1 MNSVTIKYEADQE
14 HQLAAVAS
22 VVGLFEG
29 LSRYDTSPGRQ
40 LEDFVPNLP
49 AWYTLEATWLLD
61 NLQAVQRAGGLP
73 ESMSVSQDSGFMVE
87 GVSSDTW
94 EYPSF
99 TVEMETGTGK
109 TYVYLRIIHELRR
122 RYGFG
127 KFIIVVPSVAIWEGV
142 VGALKDTRE
151 HFKGLYGN
159 ENVTP
164 LPYDGNVQ
172 DLKNFATSE
181 FVEILV
187 MTVDSFNRKSNK
199 VFKKPDNLPG
209 NLLPYQYL
217 QETRPILILDES
229 QNYCSPKSQAALR
242 TLKPLFAINF
252 SATPGRE
259 APNVLH
265 KLTPFKAFE
274 KGLVKKI
281 EVLGLVEAQ
290 STASRNDWL
299 KLVSI
304 DSRLNA
310 LFRLM
315 AMVDGALVET
325 EFSLGSRADLAAKT
339 SNPAYSGW
347 VIEEI
352 NRAEGF
358 VAFANGERCDLEDE
372 RNAALT
378 REALFKRQIEETILV
393 HFSKQRELRDQGVK
407 VLTLFFVDRVS
418 SYRGEDAVI
427 RRLFDEAFER
437 LKAGDSWYSRY
448 SAAQVREGYF
458 AKKKVS
464 AADTEVDT
472 AFEEDNK
479 TEDDKKA
486 EKAAYDLI
494 MKRKGQLLS
503 FEEPVSFIFAHSA
516 LREGWDNPNVFQ
528 ICALREI
535 TSEKARRQTIG
546 RGLRLPV
553 TQDGKRIMDRRLNL
567 LTVVA
572 NDSYA
577 NYVARLQKEYV
588 DSGDQAPEQPAD
600 YRAKA
605 TARRNER
612 IYNSLDFKNFW
623 HKLVRRTEYR
633 ILIETEALVTDTIAR
648 LENASYPVP
657 HIVITKGVYVISDWR
672 IDLLEADGIVARI
685 RIQRKSSDGGNAEST
700 HDVKK
705 GSDLAKALKEPVLKP
720 FKVTE
725 VKGSGDSASV
735 EFSEGGMLSRD
746 KPIIFSTEKGQSC
759 STRKVAEEPGLLP
772 KPNLIERASEE
783 LSLTR
788 STILAI
794 WKGLGDGRKKQFV
807 SNPEGFASV
816 FIGTIREA
824 LADHIT
830 DRLVYVPKEDVDQRD
845 IEKVFPPSK
854 EYPAKELVA
863 GHGDRSLYDLVQK
876 DSDNEVA
883 FIHQLNDGVDDKT
896 ILYFKFPTTFK
907 IGIPR
912 LIGNYNPDWGILRWN
927 QRHLLKMEL
936 VRETKGTENMDRLQ
950 HPDEKRKIECARK
963 HFAALGMSYRPVK
976 GDNPYW
982 WEEED
987 RTRPAELPLR

>member
-14 HQLAAVAS
+14 HQLAAVGS
-22 VVGLFEG
+22 VIGVFEG
-29 LSRYDTSPGRQ
+29 LSRYDTSSGRQ
-40 LEDFVPNLP
+40 LEDIVPNLP
-49 AWYTLEATWLLD
+49 TWYSLEASWLLD
-61 NLQAVQRAGGLP
+61 NLQAVQREGELP
-73 ESMSVSQDSGFMVE
+73 ESMTVELDSGFMVE
-87 GVSSDTW
+87 GISGDTW

-109 TYVYLRIIHELRR
+109 TYVYLRVIYELRK

-142 VGALKDTRE
+142 AGALKDTRE

-159 ENVTP
+159 ENVTA

-187 MTVDSFNRKSNK
+187 ITLDSFNKKSNK

-229 QNYCSPKSQAALR
+229 QNYASLKAKAALR
-242 TLKPLFAINF
+242 TLKPLFALNF

-259 APNVLH
+259 APNVIH

-274 KGLVKKI
+274 KNLVKKI

-290 STASRNDWL
+290 STAARPDWL
-299 KLVSI
+299 RLVSI
-304 DSRLNA
+304 DKSLSA

-315 AMVDGALVET
+315 AMAEGALVEIEMT
-325 EFSLGSRADLAAKT
+325 LGAHADLAAKT
-339 SNPAYSGW
+339 GNPAYAGW

-352 NRAEGF
+352 NRADGF
-358 VAFANGERCDLEDE
+358 VAFANGERCELEGE
-372 RNAALT
+372 RNAALV

-393 HFSKQRELRDQGVK
+393 HFSKQRELKDQNVK

-418 SYRGEDAVI
+418 SYKGDDAII

-437 LKAGDSWYSRY
+437 LKDGDSWFGRY

-458 AKKKVS
+458 AKKKVN
-464 AADTEVDT
+464 ATDAEVDT
-472 AFEEDNK
+472 ALEDDAK
-479 TEDDKKA
+479 TEEDKKA
-486 EKAAYDLI
+486 EKIAYDLI

-535 TSEKARRQTIG
+535 SSEKARRQTIG

-553 TQDGKRIMDRRLNL
+553 TQDGRRIMDRRLNL

-605 TARRNER
+605 TAMRNDR
-612 IYNSLDFKNFW
+612 VYKSLDFKNFW
-623 HKLVRRTEYR
+623 NKLVRRTEYR
-633 ILIETEALVTDTIAR
+633 ILIDTETLVVESVAR
-648 LENASYPVP
+648 LENAAYPVP

-672 IDLLEADGIVARI
+672 IDLEEADGTVARI
-685 RIQRKSSDGGNAEST
+685 RIRKNSSNGEVSDST

-705 GSDLAKALKEPVLKP
+705 GSDLAKALAEPVLKP

-725 VKGSGDSASV
+725 VKGRGDSASV
-735 EFSEGGMLSRD
+735 EFSEGGILGPD
-746 KPIIFSTEKGQSC
+746 KPIVFSTEKGQSC
-759 STRKVAEEPGLLP
+759 STRKVAEEPGSLP

-788 STILAI
+788 STILEI
-794 WKGLGDGRKKQFV
+794 WKGLGEARKKQFIV
-807 SNPEGFASV
+807 NPEGFASV

-830 DRLVYVPKEDVDQRD
+830 DRLEYTQKEDVDMRD
-845 IEKVFPPSK
+845 IERVFPPSK

-876 DSDNEVA
+876 DSENEVA

-896 ILYFKFPTTFK
+896 ILYFKFPPTFK

-912 LIGNYNPDWGILRWN
+912 LIGNYNPDWGVLRWN
-927 QRHLLKMEL
+927 AQHRLKMEL
-936 VRETKGTENMDRLQ
+936 VRETKGTENMARLQ
-950 HPDEKRKIECARK
+950 HPDERRKIECARK
-963 HFAALGMSYRPVK
+963 HFAALGVSYRPVK
-976 GDNPYW
+976 GDNPDW
-982 WEEED
+982 WREED
-987 RTRPAELPLR
+987 QPVARELPL